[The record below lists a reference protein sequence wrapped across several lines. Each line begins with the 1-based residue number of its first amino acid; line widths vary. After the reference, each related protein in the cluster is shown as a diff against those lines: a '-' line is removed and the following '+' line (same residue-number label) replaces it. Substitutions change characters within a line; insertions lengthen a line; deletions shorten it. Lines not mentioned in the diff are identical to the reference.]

1 VLVLH
6 TEVGQSGTFACFMRL
21 TVNHT
26 HVVLLAC
33 SPYLLA
39 WFVSDSP
46 CVHVIL

>member
-1 VLVLH
+1 
-6 TEVGQSGTFACFMRL
+6 MRL

-46 CVHVIL
+46 CVHVVL